1 MLQDELGVRE
11 ALSAMPFAAFC
22 EFRVDEPP
30 RRGCLAALCG
40 SSETSQRPAPPSFE
54 LHYKSRHPQLPTAV
68 EAYGRSAAG
77 VVVEPSHLRNPLA
90 LEKTMH
96 FLVHHYLRDPHTPAV
111 FLAPFEVWRYLW
123 DRMRQVRTNWVPQLP
138 PVGTQSL
145 SSHDYADG
153 VLPASVRESIRRLK
167 WLEFT
172 VAALAVGGANLCRSV
187 QGCRHYMAEKQNF
200 LESIAQCFSDLVLS
214 YRAEQRLRNS
224 EMFSAVLLFYGLTQ
238 LTKVENRAG
247 FCQVIEV
254 QVGADA
260 APTHLFEPPSR
271 SVDFGSVYRE
281 LAYLPQMA
289 RTRHVRAVLRL
300 IHSWCQRE
308 WFGFF
313 HLCRA
318 EPLTVLQRAMV
329 SHSFSYAR
337 FRAVVDLVTAN
348 TVVYGKTRLRGEMAI
363 AELADLLLMEE
374 AHCVE
379 LLETMGLGGQISED
393 RSILRVAR
401 ADSSPYTTQEA
412 IYRHLEDTG
421 GKPRLCL
428 PTLPSFFGFTVW
440 REAFDLFPDAFGDAP
455 LATHGDLCIMTC
467 PVNLMRL
474 LEPYCPPYND
484 DVAAVELTDAGNEW
498 FTGVQAARERM
509 LAWYALHMSS
519 HGPRYSTNDED
530 EEEEV
535 AEFTGGDVVAR
546 GGRRRGLSQEL
557 LNSAVEAMD
566 QESQSTHSSV
576 FNSSLGSDHDSNGGS
591 CSSNNNNN
599 NDNNADVME
608 DEQGEVPGAAES
620 SKREARERAEEEEEE
635 EEDEAVRA
643 AKVLLL
649 SLRNDAMYAKIQ
661 KELQAKTREDARRAD
676 AATPPSDSRDSHPQ
690 NTAYDVDEDNRNNS
704 GNTHTQTTV
713 GTMPK
718 AEPVPH
724 TPSTAEPWLS
734 LPPPPFK
741 VCVSPLPSEH
751 PGKMSPSLHPTVET
765 PTSGSAAGA
774 EVPLLQEGVDWSGVA
789 PVEGTRPTA
798 CQPSFPPFPAR
809 VPAATESGARAPH
822 GGRTE
827 EPRTKRPREEA
838 VPCHGI
844 VPPSKPL
851 DFFSVRPPREE
862 AEVKVDD
869 KRGQQ
874 PCSWQLNAASS
885 VCVTPVE
892 SREVLLPFE
901 KEEERRLLR
910 EAETAAVTQPPRQ
923 RACVESVPQE
933 TLHEVQ
939 GVRKVT
945 FVAAS
950 PGPAKMPGQPISKL
964 SGVKPRRLSYRD
976 TIRTSL
982 QRQRGTSRA
991 FVGRVS
997 TSLLSQLA
1005 QQQRQQAE
1013 DASLRFSSQLSAPAV
1028 AGGASEPRWMRAF
1041 MNYLLGFFA
1050 ASYDDATACR
1060 FLSEVLC
1067 GDPEAQARGVAGWL
1081 CRGFTPAMVALR
1093 GAQPQLYVVGK
1104 PDVPML
1110 QLTSTVVVFGGA
1122 MRDEGTDE
1130 ATWFSGRRTAS
1141 RASLLERTC
1150 ASACTRSVA
1159 TEEALC
1165 ALSTVQ
1171 PLSLGRWVAA
1181 LLLPREDAASLLTR
1195 GPLYSVG
1202 HKIEAAVED
1211 DDAASADAR
1220 NGGELLSLWEQLH
1233 TVRMST
1239 APRLTP
1245 AAEWSRQSSSRTTG
1259 ALSEAAAWSRPRRHL
1274 ATLQTRLAL
1283 YGIDYRD
1290 APQLRCVAGEK
1301 ARSASTPRPEE
1312 HITAVITLDTSR
1324 GVEYDA
1330 GLHTL
1335 QLLIRQAVEQRT
1347 VFLAGVLI
1355 VLYAS
1360 STEEELRLQ
1369 QSVEEL
1375 FWTTWRQS
1383 AQRAATTAAAQIK
1396 TGKEVEAGRSAYQRT
1411 IRRSLGAVKPK
1422 LQTASP
1428 TRDPNVRQPR
1438 DHSSGSA
1445 RTTRNAVRG
1454 FFTRGDAKE
1463 AATHCTTAVDDAIAF
1478 DTTQSYA
1485 PSPVLVV
1492 QPIRTALE
1500 GGTRRGRAGQDAC
1513 GGSCVSGGEFAA
1525 NNAELLRTAL
1535 LQSVNSLLRGYDAK
1549 WRDFLREND
1558 MGARETVLRVI

>member
-153 VLPASVRESIRRLK
+153 VLPGSVRESIRRLK

-187 QGCRHYMAEKQNF
+187 QGCRRYMAEKQNF

-224 EMFSAVLLFYGLTQ
+224 EMFSAVLLFYGLAQ

-254 QVGADA
+254 QVGDDA

-313 HLCRA
+313 HLCRS

-329 SHSFSYAR
+329 FHSFSYAR

-348 TVVYGKTRLRGEMAI
+348 TVVYGKARLRGEMAI

-474 LEPYCPPYND
+474 LEPYCPTYNN

-519 HGPRYSTNDED
+519 RGPRYTNNDED
-530 EEEEV
+530 EEV

-546 GGRRRGLSQEL
+546 GGRSRGLSQEL
-557 LNSAVEAMD
+557 LKSAVEAMD

-576 FNSSLGSDHDSNGGS
+576 FNGSLGGDHDANDGS
-591 CSSNNNNN
+591 RSSSNNN
-599 NDNNADVME
+599 ADVVE
-608 DEQGEVPGAAES
+608 GEQGEVPGAAES
-620 SKREARERAEEEEEE
+620 AKREARERAEEEE

-676 AATPPSDSRDSHPQ
+676 AAAPLSESCDSHPQ
-690 NTAYDVDEDNRNNS
+690 NTAYDVNEDNKNNS
-704 GNTHTQTTV
+704 GDTNTEATV
-713 GTMPK
+713 GTMLN
-718 AEPVPH
+718 AEPMPH
-724 TPSTAEPWLS
+724 TPPTAEPWLS

-765 PTSGSAAGA
+765 PTSCSAAGT

-789 PVEGTRPTA
+789 PVEETEPTA
-798 CQPSFPPFPAR
+798 PQPPFPFFPAR
-809 VPAATESGARAPH
+809 VSDMTEGDVRAPLEPH
-822 GGRTE
+822 GGRKE
-827 EPRTKRPREEA
+827 ESRAKRPREEA

-844 VPPSKPL
+844 LPSSKPPG
-851 DFFSVRPPREE
+851 FFSVRPPREE
-862 AEVKVDD
+862 AEVEVEV

-874 PCSWQLNAASS
+874 LRSCHLDGASS
-885 VCVTPVE
+885 VYVSSVE

-901 KEEERRLLR
+901 KEEERRQLR
-910 EAETAAVTQPPRQ
+910 GAESDAVTQPPRQ
-923 RACVESVPQE
+923 RACVEGVAQE
-933 TLHEVQ
+933 TLHELQ

-950 PGPAKMPGQPISKL
+950 PGPAKVPGQPTSKL
-964 SGVKPRRLSYRD
+964 TGVKPRRLSYRD

-982 QRQRGTSRA
+982 QRQRGTSRE

-997 TSLLSQLA
+997 ASPLSRLV
-1005 QQQRQQAE
+1005 QQQRQQTE
-1013 DASLRFSSQLSAPAV
+1013 EASLRFSSQLGAPAV
-1028 AGGASEPRWMRAF
+1028 AGGASEPRWMHAF

-1060 FLSEVLC
+1060 FLSEVIC

-1081 CRGFTPAMVALR
+1081 CRGFTPSMVALR
-1093 GAQPQLYVVGK
+1093 AAPPQLDVVGK

-1130 ATWFSGRRTAS
+1130 TSWFSGRRTVP
-1141 RASLLERTC
+1141 RASLLESTC
-1150 ASACTRSVA
+1150 ASACTSSVA
-1159 TEEALC
+1159 AEEALC
-1165 ALSTVQ
+1165 ALSTIR

-1181 LLLPREDAASLLTR
+1181 MLLPREEAVSLLTR
-1195 GPLYSVG
+1195 GALYSVG
-1202 HKIEAAVED
+1202 HKGGAAAED
-1211 DDAASADAR
+1211 DDSDDAVSADTR

-1233 TVRMST
+1233 AVRMST

-1259 ALSEAAAWSRPRRHL
+1259 TLAEAAAWSRPRRHL
-1274 ATLQTRLAL
+1274 TTLQTRLAL

-1301 ARSASTPRPEE
+1301 ARSASTPWPEE

-1324 GVEYDA
+1324 GVEYEA
-1330 GLHTL
+1330 GLYTL
-1335 QLLIRQAVEQRT
+1335 QLLIRQAVEHQT
-1347 VFLAGVLI
+1347 MFLAGVLI
-1355 VLYAS
+1355 ILYAS

-1383 AQRAATTAAAQIK
+1383 AQRTTAAAAERIEAS
-1396 TGKEVEAGRSAYQRT
+1396 KEVEAGRSAYQRT
-1411 IRRSLGAVKPK
+1411 IRRSLSAVKPK

-1428 TRDPNVRQPR
+1428 TRNPNVRQPH
-1438 DHSSGSA
+1438 DHSNGRA
-1445 RTTRNAVRG
+1445 RTMQNAIRG
-1454 FFTRGDAKE
+1454 FFMRGDAKE
-1463 AATHCTTAVDDAIAF
+1463 AATHCTTTADDAVAF

-1492 QPIRTALE
+1492 QPIRTTLE
-1500 GGTRRGRAGQDAC
+1500 SGTGRGRTGQDAC
-1513 GGSCVSGGEFAA
+1513 GGGCVTGGEFAA

-1535 LQSVNSLLRGYDAK
+1535 LQSVNSLLHGYDAK
-1549 WRDFLREND
+1549 WREFLREND
-1558 MGARETVLRVI
+1558 MGARETVLRVS